1 MHFLTFSVFV
11 CLTVLTCF
19 NNVFYTSA
27 AQDWELLDETLLSED
42 NKELLEVIHK
52 YDNQT
57 DDLVK
62 VRLKREKNSFCNFIF
77 YFVDWQRFG

>member
-11 CLTVLTCF
+11 CLT
-19 NNVFYTSA
+19 VFYTSA